1 MTEETI
7 ALKARQLEN
16 SQIIQQINKLVRNVR
31 TTRYNGRCQYFLIT
45 KWLYDKLE
53 KYEESVFD
61 MHGLLVWE
69 CHNIDH
75 SAVKKITR
83 TILEDMTVLGEK

>member
-7 ALKARQLEN
+7 ALRARQLEN
-16 SQIIQQINKLVRNVR
+16 SQIIQQINELVRNVR
-31 TTRYNGRCQYFLIT
+31 TTSYDSRCEYFQIT
-45 KWLYDKLE
+45 KWLYEKLE
-53 KYEESVFD
+53 KYEEHVFD

-69 CHNIDH
+69 CRNVDH
-75 SAVKKITR
+75 SRLKQITR